1 MELTADHQKVTCGK
15 RAGEGNYDSYL
26 AKVPVVF
33 IVPPFSILN
42 RELKE
47 YLLASFEIWVCPT
60 TSHKNLKGIYSLFGG
75 CFH

>member
-1 MELTADHQKVTCGK
+1 MELTAGHQKVTWGK
-15 RAGEGNYDSYL
+15 RAGEGNCDSYL
-26 AKVPVVF
+26 AKVPVF

-47 YLLASFEIWVCPT
+47 YLLVSFEVWVGPT
-60 TSHKNLKGIYSLFGG
+60 TSHKHLEGVYSPFGG

>member
-1 MELTADHQKVTCGK
+1 MELTADHQKVTWGK

-42 RELKE
+42 REL
-47 YLLASFEIWVCPT
+47 
-60 TSHKNLKGIYSLFGG
+60 
-75 CFH
+75 